1 MVERKKLKFKRFI
14 PKDTFI
20 INFDENHSSY
30 IRTEKMIMTKQLDTP
45 LYERFKESS
54 EIATLQA
61 AGEEVRQ
68 LRKNAFEYF
77 INTGFPSIKNEE
89 WRFTNVLPFL
99 KDNYEFE
106 VVEKELNKEELEQTT
121 RLIVQHQNEIQSSIK
136 GEQKGAYRIVS
147 INGKLNKELSIF
159 PNSKQVQILTF
170 CEAEE
175 EIAFQ
180 KHFGKI
186 ANIDKPENAFVAL
199 NTAFY
204 ANGIFIEI
212 IKNTVLDKPI
222 HFINVILADKP
233 LLVQPRKLIVVNKSA
248 SIEIIETNITENP
261 KQPVLVNAVCEI
273 ALEENAHFD
282 HYDIQ
287 SGTEGIRYIN
297 RAEVAQSRH
306 SNYAN
311 YVFTFPGADLV
322 RNNLSIHLNAPEI
335 ESHLYGLYLTAGKQ
349 ITDNHTEVLHKFPQ
363 CESNQLYKGVLMDNS
378 KAVFNGKIKVY
389 QDAQK
394 TNAFQQSNN
403 ILFSEKATVNAK
415 PQLEIYA
422 DDVKC
427 SHGTTI
433 GQLNNEALF
442 YLQSRGIGIETAK
455 NLMVN
460 AFAFDVTEKVKI
472 PALKVYLEKRIEQ
485 VMSN

>member
-1 MVERKKLKFKRFI
+1 
-14 PKDTFI
+14 
-20 INFDENHSSY
+20 
-30 IRTEKMIMTKQLDTP
+30 MIMTKQLDTP
-45 LYERFKESS
+45 LYERFKAKA
-54 EIATLQA
+54 EIASLQSKT
-61 AGEEVRQ
+61 EDVRI
-68 LRKNAFEYF
+68 LRTQAFEQF
-77 INTGFPSIKNEE
+77 INVGFPSIKNEE

-106 VVEKELNKEELEQTT
+106 VVEKDLNTEELEQTT
-121 RLIVQHQNEIQSSIK
+121 KLILQHQNEIQSSIK

-147 INGKLNKELSIF
+147 INGKLNKDLSIF
-159 PNSKQVQILTF
+159 PDNKKIQILSL
-170 CEAEE
+170 CDADE
-175 EIAFQ
+175 EISFQ

-186 ANIDKPENAFVAL
+186 ATIENPENAFVAL

-204 ANGIFIEI
+204 SNGIFIEI
-212 IKNTVLDKPI
+212 EKNVVVDKPI

-233 LLVQPRKLIVVNKSA
+233 LLVQPRNLIVVNKSA
-248 SIEIIETNITENP
+248 GIEIIETTITDN
-261 KQPVLVNAVCEI
+261 QHNNVMVNAVCEI

-287 SGTEGIRYIN
+287 SGNNGMRYIN
-297 RAEVAQSRH
+297 RTEIAQSKH

-311 YVFTFPGADLV
+311 YTFTFPGADIV
-322 RNNLSIHLNAPEI
+322 RNNLTLHLNDSDI
-335 ESHLYGLYLTAGKQ
+335 ESHLYGLYLTADKQ
-349 ITDNHTEVLHKFPQ
+349 ITDNHTEVLHKFPN
-363 CESNQLYKGVLMDNS
+363 CESNQLYKGVLKGNS

-433 GQLNNEALF
+433 GQLNNEAIF
-442 YLQSRGIGIETAK
+442 YLQSRGIGLESAK

-472 PALKVYLEKRIEQ
+472 PALKVYLEKRIEKE
-485 VMSN
+485 MGNN